1 MRSHFDQIYIHPWIF
16 NPRVCFLFI
25 KKIKAQL
32 RKIRTLGTNS
42 HSHGKLHIK
51 IFLIDLLNSSHSFL
65 KSHMLVTYYT
75 LCFYCDNS
83 GHKSQ
88 IKFQWEHPHTR
99 MKKVFAL
106 HIFFNFD
113 MYGLLILL
121 KSQRVQRLCFGIDM
135 KKQLVD

>member
-1 MRSHFDQIYIHPWIF
+1 M
-16 NPRVCFLFI
+16 
-25 KKIKAQL
+25 KIKAQL

-42 HSHGKLHIK
+42 NSHGKQHIK
-51 IFLIDLLNSSHSFL
+51 VFLIDLLNSSHSFL

-88 IKFQWEHPHTR
+88 IKFQWELPHTW
-99 MKKVFAL
+99 MKKVLAL
-106 HIFFNFD
+106 YFFNFD

-121 KSQRVQRLCFGIDM
+121 KSQRVQRLYFGIDM
-135 KKQLVD
+135 KKQLVV